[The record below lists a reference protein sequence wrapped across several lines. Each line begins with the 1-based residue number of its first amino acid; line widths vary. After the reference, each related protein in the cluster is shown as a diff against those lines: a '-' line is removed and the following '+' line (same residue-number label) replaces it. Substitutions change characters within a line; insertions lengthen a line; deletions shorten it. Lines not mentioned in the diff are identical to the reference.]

1 MSFKFLANNLV
12 DQASIFTSS
21 ENSQFPA
28 SNIKHDF
35 RTKVYRS
42 TSNSDNIVFDF
53 GSIEDVDHVAIC
65 DNWQDGFG
73 VATVTI
79 EANATDTWGTPAF
92 STTMTLDT
100 TFGVSIKALSSTQ
113 SYRFWRLVLTST
125 LGYCELSH
133 VFIGKASSV
142 STNGVSYGWSYRNQ
156 DITKVSTSRYGQEF
170 IDDITQRKELSNL
183 SFKVMNT
190 TEIDTIFEVYDQRR
204 TTKPFYVKVGDD
216 TNSII
221 SNEDRFNGLYK
232 LTSMPSVSNPS
243 AFGLYDVTLSVR
255 EQK

>member
-42 TSNSDNIVFDF
+42 TSNSDNIVFDL

-73 VATVTI
+73 VSAVTI
-79 EANATDTWGTPAF
+79 EANGTDNWTSPAF
-92 STTMTLDT
+92 STSMTLDT
-100 TFGVSIKALSSTQ
+100 EFGVSIKALSSQQ

-125 LGYCELSH
+125 LGYCEISH

-142 STNGVSYGWSYRNQ
+142 STNGVSYGWSYKNNDLKKQ
-156 DITKVSTSRYGQEF
+156 ATSRYGQEF
-170 IDDITQRKELSNL
+170 IDSIAQRKELMNL

-190 TEIDTIFEVYDQRR
+190 TELDKIFEVYDNRR
-204 TTKPFYVKVGDD
+204 TVKPFYVKVGDD
-216 TNSII
+216 TDTII

-232 LTSMPSVSNPS
+232 LTAMPSVSNPS
-243 AFGLYDVTLSVR
+243 TFALYDVTLSMR

>member
-42 TSNSDNIVFDF
+42 TSNSDNIVFDL

-73 VATVTI
+73 VSSVTI
-79 EANATDTWGTPAF
+79 EANGTDNWSSPAF
-92 STTMTLDT
+92 STSMTLDT
-100 TFGVSIKALSSTQ
+100 EFGVSIKALSSQQ

-125 LGYCELSH
+125 LGYCEISH
-133 VFIGKASSV
+133 VFIGKASSI
-142 STNGVSYGWSYRNQ
+142 STNGVSYGWSYKNNDLKNQ
-156 DITKVSTSRYGQEF
+156 ATSRYGQEF
-170 IDDITQRKELSNL
+170 IDYKTTVKELTNL

-190 TEIDTIFEVYDQRR
+190 SELDQVFDVYDNRGTIR
-204 TTKPFYVKVGDD
+204 PFYVKVGDD
-216 TNSII
+216 TNTII
-221 SNEDRFNGLYK
+221 SNEDRFNGLFK
-232 LTSMPSVSNPS
+232 LTSSPSVSNPS
-243 AFGLYDVTLSVR
+243 AFALYDVTLNVR

>member
-12 DQASIFTSS
+12 DTASISASS
-21 ENSQFPA
+21 VNSQFPV
-28 SNIKHDF
+28 SNIQHDF

-42 TSNSDNIVFDF
+42 TSNNDSIVFDL

-73 VATVTI
+73 VTSVTI
-79 EANATDTWGTPAF
+79 EANGTDSWGAPAF
-92 STTMTLDT
+92 STSMTLDN

-125 LGYCELSH
+125 LGYCEISH
-133 VFIGKASSV
+133 VFIGLASSI
-142 STNGVSYGWSYRNQ
+142 STNGVSYGWNYRNQ
-156 DITKVSTSRYGQEF
+156 DLKIVGVSRYGQEY
-170 IDDITQRKELSNL
+170 IDDITTRKELNNM

-190 TEIDTIFEVYDQRR
+190 AEIDKIFEVYDNRR
-204 TTKPFYVKVGDD
+204 TVKPFYVKVGDD

-232 LTSMPSVSNPS
+232 LVSSPTVTNPS
-243 AFGLYDVTLSVR
+243 AFGLYDVSLSVR

>member
-12 DQASIFTSS
+12 DQSIISAST
-21 ENSQFPA
+21 ENSLFPA
-28 SNIKHDF
+28 SNIQHDF
-35 RTKVYRS
+35 RTKVFRS
-42 TSNSDNIVFDF
+42 TSNSDSVVFDL

-73 VATVTI
+73 VTAVTI
-79 EANATDTWGTPAF
+79 EANATDSWGAPAF

-113 SYRFWRLVLTST
+113 SYRYWRLVLTST

-142 STNGVSYGWSYRNQ
+142 STNGVSYGWSYRNN
-156 DITKVSTSRYGQEF
+156 DLKNTSRSRYGQEF
-170 IDDITQRKELSNL
+170 IDAITTQKELSNL

-190 TEIDTIFEVYDQRR
+190 TEIDKIFEVYDNRG
-204 TTKPFYVKVGDD
+204 TTKPLYVKVGDD
-216 TNSII
+216 TNTII

-232 LTSMPSVSNPS
+232 ITSAPSVSNPS